1 MGESAQRP
9 WAACRRAVGTPNW
22 KKVWRSVSLVRLL
35 IPRETAPGEHR
46 VAATPETVRRLVTRA
61 AEVHV
66 EQGAGE
72 AAGFGDA
79 EFVGAGA
86 QVHPPQDLPWASV
99 DGVLC
104 VAPPALELLERLSPG
119 ALVVGLLAPYGA
131 TAFTESLNQ
140 RRASAIALELL
151 PRISRAQAMDVL
163 SSQANIAGYKAV
175 LLGAAALDRY
185 LPMLMTAAG
194 TIQPSRVLI
203 LGAGVAGLQAL
214 ATARRLGGVVYVS
227 DVRPAVKEQV
237 ESLGGRFI
245 NPPELEE
252 RPAEAGGYAK
262 EASEAFLEAQRIQ
275 LAEQLA
281 LADLVI
287 CTAQVPGR
295 PAPRLI
301 SEAMLDGMRPGA
313 VVVDLAVAQGGNC
326 FGSVPGTTVERKG
339 VKLIGAEALP
349 SSVANHASALYA
361 RNVAALIEHL
371 LGEEGF
377 RLDPADPILEGC
389 LLTHEGACLR
399 RDVVYGAEPVAPVS
413 PTPGAP
419 EPALTGGA
427 QPSSPTAPTP
437 SLR

>member
-1 MGESAQRP
+1 MVQ
-9 WAACRRAVGTPNW
+9 
-22 KKVWRSVSLVRLL
+22 LL
-35 IPRETAPGEHR
+35 IPRERASGETR
-46 VAATPETVRRLVTRA
+46 VAATPETVRRLAGLGARVL
-61 AEVHV
+61 V
-66 EQGAGE
+66 EQGAGQ
-72 AAGFGDA
+72 AAGFRDEDYGA
-79 EFVGAGA
+79 AGA
-86 QVHPPQDLPWASV
+86 DLHAEQALPWSEV

-104 VAPPALELLERLSPG
+104 VNPPPLETLAQLRSG
-119 ALVVGLLAPYGA
+119 ALLVGLLSPYGA
-131 TAFTESLNQ
+131 EAMAESLGD
-140 RRASAIALELL
+140 RGVSAIALELL

-245 NPPELEE
+245 EPPQLDE
-252 RPAEAGGYAK
+252 RPTESGGYAR

-301 SEAMLDGMRPGA
+301 SEAMLDGMRTGA

-326 FGSVPGTTVERKG
+326 FGTVPGTTVERKG

-349 SSVANHASALYA
+349 SSVPNHASALYA

-371 LGEEGF
+371 LGEDGF

-389 LLTHEGACLR
+389 LLTHEGACRR
-399 RDVVYGAEPVAPVS
+399 RDVVYGADQSAAAA
-413 PTPGAP
+413 PGASTP
-419 EPALTGGA
+419 APAEPALTGGG
-427 QPSSPTAPTP
+427 QPSNPSAPTT
-437 SLR
+437 SQR